1 MINYKRLNDL
11 EREDI
16 SRMLSQKCSFRNI
29 AKALNRNVST
39 ISREVN
45 AGSCNKYTYRAI
57 KAQNRAIRNST
68 KRKVGKHKLNYNPKL
83 WVYIIRKLRKKWSPR
98 QIAEELK
105 IDYPIDM
112 TMRISPEAIYTYIY
126 VLPMGSLKKELVSCL
141 RRNHKRRYKQSRS
154 AKIERKIEDMLS
166 IEERPKEV
174 EDRIIPGHWEGDL
187 IIGKNNRSALGT
199 LVERTTRTTILIP
212 VKSKEAEVVAKAFAM
227 EAKKLP
233 KQMKLSMT
241 YDQGREMAKHKLF
254 TDITGIKV
262 YFAHP
267 RSPWERGTNENTN
280 GLIRQFFPKGT
291 DFNKVSRYEVKKVQD
306 LLNGRPRAALNFQKP
321 YEVFNQL
328 IDSNTVAL
336 NSRN

>member
-1 MINYKRLNDL
+1 MANYKRLSDL

-16 SRMLSQKCSFRNI
+16 SRMLSQKCSFHDI
-29 AKALNRNVST
+29 AKTLNRNVST
-39 ISREVN
+39 ISREIN
-45 AGSCNKYTYRAI
+45 AGSCNQYTYRAI
-57 KAQNRAIRNST
+57 KAQNRARRNSA
-68 KRKVGKHKLNYNPKL
+68 KRKAGKHKLRDNLKL
-83 WVYIIRKLRKKWSPR
+83 WAYVSNKLKKKWSPR

-105 IDYPIDM
+105 MDYPLDM

-126 VLPMGSLKKELVSCL
+126 VLPRGTLKKELTAAL
-141 RRNHKRRYKQSRS
+141 RRNHKRRYKQARGI
-154 AKIERKIEDMLS
+154 KIERNIEDMLS

-174 EDRIIPGHWEGDL
+174 ADRIVPGHWEGDL

-212 VKSKEAEVVAKAFAM
+212 IKNREAETVAKAFAK
-227 EAKKLP
+227 EVKKLP
-233 KQMKLSMT
+233 QQIKLSMT

-254 TDITGIKV
+254 TNITGVKV

-291 DFNKVSRYEVKKVQD
+291 DFHKISRYEVKKAQD
-306 LLNGRPRAALNFQKP
+306 LLNGRPRQTLGFKKP
-321 YEVFNQL
+321 YQVFNEL
-328 IDSNTVAL
+328 INNAVAL
-336 NSRN
+336 DSGN